1 MSRDFLFFMGRSIYG
16 HSAYIILIQNEDVMK
31 GLTDLLFNK
40 NSNDI
45 NKERAL
51 NAIKQNLAEYY
62 CKKISFIEC
71 LSQTA
76 PMTADLIIKYGISGK
91 TPKSAYD
98 TILIIAT
105 NYYAMLHMDMYTG
118 FYAINKE
125 YTYNQ
130 VTNLVEGAL
139 KEIDENGGFKAHK
152 FEYVLRTSRDFT
164 RQMIEV
170 YYRVGTEGCH
180 KFVVSSIYSV
190 LLSVNL
196 KHSVERDR
204 IENTVR
210 TIQAEKFFIGN
221 HHNDQS
227 SVENQD

>member
-1 MSRDFLFFMGRSIYG
+1 
-16 HSAYIILIQNEDVMK
+16 MK
-31 GLTDLLFNK
+31 GLSDLLFNK
-40 NSNDI
+40 KTKDV

-51 NAIKQNLAEYY
+51 NGIKQKLAEYY
-62 CKKISFIEC
+62 YKNISFIEC

-76 PMTADLIIKYGISGK
+76 PMTADLIINYGIEGK
-91 TPKSAYD
+91 APKSAYD

-118 FYAINKE
+118 FYANNKE

-139 KEIDENGGFKAHK
+139 NKINEKGGYKAHNFK
-152 FEYVLRTSRDFT
+152 YVLRTSRDFT

-170 YYRVGTEGCH
+170 YYRVGTDGCH

-196 KHSVERDR
+196 KDSVERRQID
-204 IENTVR
+204 NTVR
-210 TIQAEKFFIGN
+210 TIQAEKFFLVN

-227 SVENQD
+227 RVDL

>member
-1 MSRDFLFFMGRSIYG
+1 
-16 HSAYIILIQNEDVMK
+16 MK

-40 NSNDI
+40 NSRDI
-45 NKERAL
+45 NKERAI

-62 CKKISFIEC
+62 CENISFIEC

-76 PMTADLIIKYGISGK
+76 PMTADLIIKYGTEGDA
-91 TPKSAYD
+91 PKSAYD
-98 TILIIAT
+98 AILIIAT

-118 FYAINKE
+118 FYAIDKE

-130 VTNLVEGAL
+130 VTSLVEGAL
-139 KEIDENGGFKAHK
+139 KEIDAEKGFKTHNFDYA
-152 FEYVLRTSRDFT
+152 LRTSRDFT

-170 YYRVGTEGCH
+170 YYRVGTDGCH

-204 IENTVR
+204 IENAVR

-221 HHNDQS
+221 HHNQKR
-227 SVENQD
+227 SVDK

>member
-1 MSRDFLFFMGRSIYG
+1 
-16 HSAYIILIQNEDVMK
+16 MK

-40 NSNDI
+40 DPRDI

-62 CKKISFIEC
+62 CNNISFIEC

-76 PMTADLIIKYGISGK
+76 PMTADLIIKYGTDGA
-91 TPKSAYD
+91 PKSAYD

-105 NYYAMLHMDMYTG
+105 NYYAMLHMDMFSG
-118 FYAINKE
+118 IYAINKE

-139 KEIDENGGFKAHK
+139 KEIDREDGFKTHD
-152 FEYVLRTSRDFT
+152 FEYVLLRSRDFT
-164 RQMIEV
+164 KQMIEV
-170 YYRVGTEGCH
+170 YYRVGTKGCH

-196 KHSVERDR
+196 KHSVERDQ

-221 HHNDQS
+221 YHHNDQS
-227 SVENQD
+227 S